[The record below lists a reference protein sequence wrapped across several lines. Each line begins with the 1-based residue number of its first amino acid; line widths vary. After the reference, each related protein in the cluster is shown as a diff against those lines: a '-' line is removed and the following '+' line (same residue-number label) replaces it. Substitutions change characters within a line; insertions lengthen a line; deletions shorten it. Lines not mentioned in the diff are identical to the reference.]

1 MHEDLRGPEVAFGS
15 HTTLDVVGSHIT
27 EDGMDFPHHQKM
39 GWIPASSKDGMV
51 LKTERKEHGL
61 KKRGVMRSMV
71 LGLIAVSDVWG
82 TKVDGVGGVGLW
94 DVEVA
99 DAGVS
104 GRKGGVWDYRG
115 RPC

>member
-1 MHEDLRGPEVAFGS
+1 MDSRIIKRWDGF
-15 HTTLDVVGSHIT
+15 
-27 EDGMDFPHHQKM
+27 EDG
-39 GWIPASSKDGMV
+39 
-51 LKTERKEHGL
+51 TERARV